1 MDRIKAIVVAIGSL
15 LMSALGVLAVPVLL
29 LVTCNFI
36 DYITGLI
43 ASKFRNQEIDS
54 YKGIRGIAKKICMW
68 LLVGVG
74 VIVDQLLSY
83 SADVAGIRLP
93 FTFLV
98 ACVVAIWLICNE
110 IISILENINDIGVTL
125 PPFLQPIVSN
135 LKSQVEKKAAIEDI
149 KIIQKKKARNKIM
162 KRGIDISRHQGE
174 LDFDYIAANFDYVII
189 RCAYGNDLSEDD
201 SECSQ
206 CDSMAQTYIDECEKR
221 GIQYGLYIY
230 QYAGNNDESLSEAAH
245 IREWYN
251 KCNPTMGLYLDIED
265 ADGYKAEHGIDYHY
279 TQELALTWLD
289 ALCDIT
295 AKGIYASHSWLNDYM
310 NVDELIE
317 HGALIWEAHWNDDGE
332 ICEDKFAM
340 SQESSDYYLDD
351 GTRVDYDIMY
361 DEVYDRLT
369 KANEYDH
376 RNDDVEDNDNAD
388 EDNNVG
394 ADETD
399 TEQLQHEIGDYVEYN
414 VIYASSTSEAALTPS
429 AGFNSGRITRVIP
442 WASNPYLI
450 DDGTGWVNDGCI
462 VSAGD
467 SSDGES
473 NEESETDISDIK
485 AGDKVRVLL
494 NVDYDT
500 DRAFNLYYDEYDV
513 IQVNGDRA
521 VIGIGNTVTSAIDVH
536 NIERI

>member
-1 MDRIKAIVVAIGSL
+1 
-15 LMSALGVLAVPVLL
+15 
-29 LVTCNFI
+29 
-36 DYITGLI
+36 
-43 ASKFRNQEIDS
+43 
-54 YKGIRGIAKKICMW
+54 
-68 LLVGVG
+68 
-74 VIVDQLLSY
+74 
-83 SADVAGIRLP
+83 
-93 FTFLV
+93 
-98 ACVVAIWLICNE
+98 
-110 IISILENINDIGVTL
+110 
-125 PPFLQPIVSN
+125 
-135 LKSQVEKKAAIEDI
+135 
-149 KIIQKKKARNKIM
+149 M
-162 KRGIDISRHQGE
+162 KRGIEISRHQGN

-221 GIQYGLYIY
+221 GIPYGLYIY

-265 ADGYKAEHGIDYHY
+265 ADGYKTKHGIYYHY
-279 TQELALTWLD
+279 TQELAITWLD
-289 ALCDIT
+289 ALSDIT

-317 HGALIWEAHWNDDGE
+317 HGALIWEAHWDDNGE

-340 SQESSDYYLDD
+340 SQETSDYYLND
-351 GTRVDYDIMY
+351 GTRVDYDIMR
-361 DEVYDRLT
+361 DELFDRLIQ
-369 KANEYDH
+369 ANEYDH
-376 RNDDVEDNDNAD
+376 RNDNFDSDDNIS
-388 EDNNVG
+388 

-399 TEQLQHEIGDYVEYN
+399 TEHLQYQIGDYVEYN
-414 VIYASSTSEAALTPS
+414 AIYASSTSEDALTPS
-429 AGFNSGRITRVIP
+429 SGFTGGTITRVIP

-473 NEESETDISDIK
+473 YISDIK

>member
-1 MDRIKAIVVAIGSL
+1 MVNT
-15 LMSALGVLAVPVLL
+15 MSAI
-29 LVTCNFI
+29 F
-36 DYITGLI
+36 
-43 ASKFRNQEIDS
+43 
-54 YKGIRGIAKKICMW
+54 M
-68 LLVGVG
+68 
-74 VIVDQLLSY
+74 
-83 SADVAGIRLP
+83 
-93 FTFLV
+93 
-98 ACVVAIWLICNE
+98 
-110 IISILENINDIGVTL
+110 
-125 PPFLQPIVSN
+125 
-135 LKSQVEKKAAIEDI
+135 
-149 KIIQKKKARNKIM
+149 QKVRNKTM

-174 LDFDYIAANFDYVII
+174 LDFDYIKENFDFVII
-189 RCAYGNDLSEDD
+189 RCAYGSDLSEDD

-221 GIQYGLYIY
+221 GIPYGLYIY
-230 QYAGNNDESLSEAAH
+230 QYASNNDESLSEAAH

-251 KCNPTMGLYLDIED
+251 KCNPTMGVYLDIED
-265 ADGYKAEHGIDYHY
+265 ADGYKAAHNIDYHD
-279 TQELALTWLD
+279 TQELALAWLD
-289 ALCDIT
+289 ALPDIT

-332 ICEDKFAM
+332 ICEDRFAM
-340 SQESSDYYLDD
+340 SQESSDYYLND
-351 GTRVDYDIMY
+351 GIRVDFDIMY
-361 DEVYDRLT
+361 DEVFDRLT
-369 KANEYDH
+369 KA
-376 RNDDVEDNDNAD
+376 NDDVEDNDNAD
-388 EDNNVG
+388 EDNNAG
-394 ADETD
+394 ADET

-414 VIYASSTSEAALTPS
+414 AIYASSTSEAALTPS
-429 AGFNSGRITRVIP
+429 SGFTGGTITRVIP

-450 DDGTGWVNDGCI
+450 EDGTGWVNDGCI
-462 VSAGD
+462 VSVGD

>member
-1 MDRIKAIVVAIGSL
+1 M
-15 LMSALGVLAVPVLL
+15 
-29 LVTCNFI
+29 
-36 DYITGLI
+36 
-43 ASKFRNQEIDS
+43 
-54 YKGIRGIAKKICMW
+54 KK
-68 LLVGVG
+68 
-74 VIVDQLLSY
+74 
-83 SADVAGIRLP
+83 
-93 FTFLV
+93 
-98 ACVVAIWLICNE
+98 
-110 IISILENINDIGVTL
+110 
-125 PPFLQPIVSN
+125 
-135 LKSQVEKKAAIEDI
+135 
-149 KIIQKKKARNKIM
+149 
-162 KRGIDISRHQGE
+162 GIDISRHQGE
-174 LDFDYIAANFDYVII
+174 LDFDYIAANFDFVII
-189 RCAYGNDLSEDD
+189 RCGYGSDLSADD

-221 GIQYGLYIY
+221 GIPYGLYIY
-230 QYAGNNDESLSEAAH
+230 QYASNNDESLSEAAH

-251 KCNPTMGLYLDIED
+251 KCNPTMGVYLDIED
-265 ADGYKAEHGIDYHY
+265 ADGYKAAHNIDYHD
-279 TQELALTWLD
+279 TQEFALTWLD
-289 ALCDIT
+289 ALSDVT

-340 SQESSDYYLDD
+340 SQESSDYYLND

-376 RNDDVEDNDNAD
+376 RNDGVEDNDNAD
-388 EDNNVG
+388 EDNNAG
-394 ADETD
+394 ADD
-399 TEQLQHEIGDYVEYN
+399 TEQLQHEIGEYVEYN
-414 VIYASSTSEAALTPS
+414 AIYASSTSEAALTPS
-429 AGFNSGRITRVIP
+429 SGFTCGTITRVIP

-467 SSDGES
+467 S

-521 VIGIGNTVTSAIDVH
+521 VIGIDNTVTSAIDVH

>member
-1 MDRIKAIVVAIGSL
+1 
-15 LMSALGVLAVPVLL
+15 
-29 LVTCNFI
+29 
-36 DYITGLI
+36 
-43 ASKFRNQEIDS
+43 
-54 YKGIRGIAKKICMW
+54 
-68 LLVGVG
+68 
-74 VIVDQLLSY
+74 
-83 SADVAGIRLP
+83 
-93 FTFLV
+93 
-98 ACVVAIWLICNE
+98 
-110 IISILENINDIGVTL
+110 
-125 PPFLQPIVSN
+125 
-135 LKSQVEKKAAIEDI
+135 
-149 KIIQKKKARNKIM
+149 M

-174 LDFDYIAANFDYVII
+174 LDFDYIATNFDYVII

-201 SECSQ
+201 SECGQ

-221 GIQYGLYIY
+221 GIPYGLYIY

-265 ADGYKAEHGIDYHY
+265 ADGYKAEHG
-279 TQELALTWLD
+279 
-289 ALCDIT
+289 
-295 AKGIYASHSWLNDYM
+295 
-310 NVDELIE
+310 
-317 HGALIWEAHWNDDGE
+317 ALIWEAHWNDDGE

-340 SQESSDYYLDD
+340 SQESSDYYLND

-376 RNDDVEDNDNAD
+376 RNDGVEDNDNAD
-388 EDNNVG
+388 EDNNAG
-394 ADETD
+394 ADD
-399 TEQLQHEIGDYVEYN
+399 TEQLQHEIGEYVEYN
-414 VIYASSTSEAALTPS
+414 AIYASSTSEAALTPS
-429 AGFNSGRITRVIP
+429 SGFTCGTITRVIP

-473 NEESETDISDIK
+473 NEESETDIK
-485 AGDKVRVLL
+485 VGDKVRVLL

>member
-1 MDRIKAIVVAIGSL
+1 
-15 LMSALGVLAVPVLL
+15 
-29 LVTCNFI
+29 
-36 DYITGLI
+36 
-43 ASKFRNQEIDS
+43 
-54 YKGIRGIAKKICMW
+54 
-68 LLVGVG
+68 
-74 VIVDQLLSY
+74 
-83 SADVAGIRLP
+83 
-93 FTFLV
+93 
-98 ACVVAIWLICNE
+98 
-110 IISILENINDIGVTL
+110 
-125 PPFLQPIVSN
+125 
-135 LKSQVEKKAAIEDI
+135 
-149 KIIQKKKARNKIM
+149 M

-174 LDFDYIAANFDYVII
+174 LDFDYIKENFDFVII
-189 RCAYGNDLSEDD
+189 RCAYGSDLSEDD

-221 GIQYGLYIY
+221 GIPYGLYIY
-230 QYAGNNDESLSEAAH
+230 QYASNNDESLSEAAH

-251 KCNPTMGLYLDIED
+251 KCNPTMGVYLDIED
-265 ADGYKAEHGIDYHY
+265 ADGYKAAHNIDYHD
-279 TQELALTWLD
+279 TQELALAWLD
-289 ALCDIT
+289 ALLDIT

-332 ICEDKFAM
+332 ICEDRFAM
-340 SQESSDYYLDD
+340 SQESSDYYLND
-351 GTRVDYDIMY
+351 GTRVDFDIMY
-361 DEVYDRLT
+361 DEVFDRLT

-376 RNDDVEDNDNAD
+376 RNDDV

-414 VIYASSTSEAALTPS
+414 AIYASSTSEAALTPS

-467 SSDGES
+467 SES

-485 AGDKVRVLL
+485 VGDKVRVLL
-494 NVDYDT
+494 NIDYDT

-536 NIERI
+536 NIEKV

>member
-1 MDRIKAIVVAIGSL
+1 
-15 LMSALGVLAVPVLL
+15 
-29 LVTCNFI
+29 
-36 DYITGLI
+36 
-43 ASKFRNQEIDS
+43 
-54 YKGIRGIAKKICMW
+54 
-68 LLVGVG
+68 
-74 VIVDQLLSY
+74 
-83 SADVAGIRLP
+83 
-93 FTFLV
+93 
-98 ACVVAIWLICNE
+98 
-110 IISILENINDIGVTL
+110 
-125 PPFLQPIVSN
+125 
-135 LKSQVEKKAAIEDI
+135 
-149 KIIQKKKARNKIM
+149 M
-162 KRGIDISRHQGE
+162 KRGIDISRHQGN
-174 LDFDYIAANFDYVII
+174 LDFDYIKENFDFVII
-189 RCAYGNDLSEDD
+189 RCAYGSDLSEDD
-201 SECSQ
+201 SECRQ
-206 CDSMAQTYIDECEKR
+206 CDSMAQTYIDECKKR
-221 GIQYGLYIY
+221 GIPYGLYLY

-265 ADGYKAEHGIDYHY
+265 ADRYKAENGIDYHY
-279 TQELALTWLD
+279 TQELALVWLD
-289 ALCDIT
+289 ALSDIT

-317 HGALIWEAHWNDDGE
+317 HGALIWEAHWDDNGE

-340 SQESSDYYLDD
+340 SQESSDYYLND
-351 GTRVDYDIMY
+351 GTRVDYDIMR
-361 DEVYDRLT
+361 DELFDRLIQ
-369 KANEYDH
+369 ANEYDH
-376 RNDDVEDNDNAD
+376 RNDNFDSDDNIS
-388 EDNNVG
+388 

-399 TEQLQHEIGDYVEYN
+399 TEHLQYQIGDYVEYN
-414 VIYASSTSEAALTPS
+414 AIYASSTSEDALTPS
-429 AGFNSGRITRVIP
+429 SGFTGGTITRVIP

-473 NEESETDISDIK
+473 YISDIK

>member
-1 MDRIKAIVVAIGSL
+1 M
-15 LMSALGVLAVPVLL
+15 
-29 LVTCNFI
+29 
-36 DYITGLI
+36 
-43 ASKFRNQEIDS
+43 
-54 YKGIRGIAKKICMW
+54 KK
-68 LLVGVG
+68 
-74 VIVDQLLSY
+74 
-83 SADVAGIRLP
+83 
-93 FTFLV
+93 
-98 ACVVAIWLICNE
+98 
-110 IISILENINDIGVTL
+110 
-125 PPFLQPIVSN
+125 
-135 LKSQVEKKAAIEDI
+135 
-149 KIIQKKKARNKIM
+149 
-162 KRGIDISRHQGE
+162 GIDISRHQGNI
-174 LDFDYIAANFDYVII
+174 DFDYIKENFDFVII
-189 RCAYGNDLSEDD
+189 RCAYGSDLSEDD

-206 CDSMAQTYIDECEKR
+206 CDNMAQTYIDECEKR
-221 GIQYGLYIY
+221 GIPYGLYIY
-230 QYAGNNDESLSEAAH
+230 QYADNNEQSLSEAAH
-245 IREWYN
+245 IREWFN
-251 KCNPTMGLYLDIED
+251 KCNPVMGLWLDIED
-265 ADGYKAEHGIDYHY
+265 ADGYKAEHDIDYHD
-279 TQELALTWLD
+279 TQEFALTWLD
-289 ALCDIT
+289 ALSDVT

-340 SQESSDYYLDD
+340 SQESSDYYLAD
-351 GTRVDYDIMY
+351 GTRVDFDIMY
-361 DEVYDRLT
+361 DEVFDRLT

-376 RNDDVEDNDNAD
+376 RNDGVEDNDNAD
-388 EDNNVG
+388 ENNNAG
-394 ADETD
+394 SDET

-414 VIYASSTSEAALTPS
+414 AIYASSTSEAALTPS

-450 DDGTGWVNDGCI
+450 DDGIGWVNDGCI

-473 NEESETDISDIK
+473 NKESETDIK

>member
-1 MDRIKAIVVAIGSL
+1 MVNT
-15 LMSALGVLAVPVLL
+15 MSAI
-29 LVTCNFI
+29 F
-36 DYITGLI
+36 
-43 ASKFRNQEIDS
+43 
-54 YKGIRGIAKKICMW
+54 M
-68 LLVGVG
+68 
-74 VIVDQLLSY
+74 
-83 SADVAGIRLP
+83 
-93 FTFLV
+93 
-98 ACVVAIWLICNE
+98 
-110 IISILENINDIGVTL
+110 
-125 PPFLQPIVSN
+125 
-135 LKSQVEKKAAIEDI
+135 
-149 KIIQKKKARNKIM
+149 QKVRNKTM

-174 LDFDYIAANFDYVII
+174 LDFDYIKENFDFVII
-189 RCAYGNDLSEDD
+189 RCAYGSDLSEDD

-221 GIQYGLYIY
+221 GIPYGLYIY
-230 QYAGNNDESLSEAAH
+230 QYASNNDESLSEAAH

-251 KCNPTMGLYLDIED
+251 KCNPTMGVYLDIED
-265 ADGYKAEHGIDYHY
+265 ADGYKAAHNIDYHD
-279 TQELALTWLD
+279 TQELALAWLD
-289 ALCDIT
+289 ALPDIT

-332 ICEDKFAM
+332 ICEDRFAM
-340 SQESSDYYLDD
+340 SQESSDYYLND
-351 GTRVDYDIMY
+351 GIRVDFDIMY
-361 DEVYDRLT
+361 DEVFDRLT
-369 KANEYDH
+369 KA
-376 RNDDVEDNDNAD
+376 NDDVEDNDNAD
-388 EDNNVG
+388 EDNNAG
-394 ADETD
+394 ADET

-414 VIYASSTSEAALTPS
+414 AIYASSTSEAALTPS
-429 AGFNSGRITRVIP
+429 SGFTGGTITRVIP

-450 DDGTGWVNDGCI
+450 EDGTGWVNDGCI
-462 VSAGD
+462 VSVGD
-467 SSDGES
+467 SSDCES

>member
-1 MDRIKAIVVAIGSL
+1 
-15 LMSALGVLAVPVLL
+15 
-29 LVTCNFI
+29 
-36 DYITGLI
+36 
-43 ASKFRNQEIDS
+43 
-54 YKGIRGIAKKICMW
+54 
-68 LLVGVG
+68 
-74 VIVDQLLSY
+74 
-83 SADVAGIRLP
+83 
-93 FTFLV
+93 
-98 ACVVAIWLICNE
+98 
-110 IISILENINDIGVTL
+110 
-125 PPFLQPIVSN
+125 
-135 LKSQVEKKAAIEDI
+135 
-149 KIIQKKKARNKIM
+149 M
-162 KRGIDISRHQGE
+162 KRGIDISRHQGN
-174 LDFDYIAANFDYVII
+174 LDFDYIKENFDFVII
-189 RCAYGNDLSEDD
+189 RCAYGSDLSKDD
-201 SECSQ
+201 SECGQ

-221 GIQYGLYIY
+221 GIPYGLYLY

-251 KCNPTMGLYLDIED
+251 KCNPVMGLYLDIED
-265 ADGYKAEHGIDYHY
+265 ADGYKAENGIDYHY
-279 TQELALTWLD
+279 TQELALIWLD
-289 ALCDIT
+289 ALSDIT
-295 AKGIYASHSWLNDYM
+295 AKGIYASHSWLNEYM

-340 SQESSDYYLDD
+340 SQESSDYYLND

-388 EDNNVG
+388 EDNNAG
-394 ADETD
+394 ADET

-414 VIYASSTSEAALTPS
+414 AIYASSTSESGLAPS
-429 AGFNSGRITRVIP
+429 DGFNSGIITRVIP
-442 WASNPYLI
+442 WAVNPYLI
-450 DDGTGWVNDGCI
+450 NDGTGWVNDGCI

-467 SSDGES
+467 S

-536 NIERI
+536 NIEKV